1 MKATRIKWKSTH
13 RLSDIISTWRKVS
26 GKTAVDLA
34 VRHLK
39 NQYHR
44 EKRPSTTIP
53 GDSVANRGR
62 DLKSDRDIEAAEYQ
76 YRRALEING
85 DFPDAI
91 YGLSILL
98 FYEKKEKEEGLNL
111 MEKLV
116 AGSPTYYRAHFAL
129 GRFYYE
135 TNQLKKALTVYENLY
150 SELEKKSSDSS
161 TIREYREKCKENI
174 QLLMQELS

>member
-1 MKATRIKWKSTH
+1 MEEHSS
-13 RLSDIISTWRKVS
+13 RLSDIYFKLGEKYLEKRLW
-26 GKTAVDLA
+26 DLA
-34 VRHLK
+34 IASFEKSISYGK
-39 NQYHR
+39 NTAFNHY
-44 EKRPSTTIP
+44 SLAIAM
-53 GDSVANRGR
+53 ANRGR